1 MKKIELEVYGLFDMT
16 IGISEADCKELVIMN
31 IDLNEKVRF
40 VTFTESPWDHQSK
53 TPQGL
58 RPWSLRKNL
67 IFVGNGQ
74 NPTNVHAMNW
84 YLEEVAPEMEQGIPG
99 VKTYLVGPG
108 WDGYMNEIKDK
119 EKLTDFFTFKGP
131 LTSSELESLLE
142 IQDEDK
148 ELDMIGGK
156 IQKVNALAVQNL
168 VQGNK
173 QIQDKIG
180 HLPDADKVMTESQY
194 EIRWVLFLST
204 ELIEVY

>member
-84 YLEEVAPEMEQGIPG
+84 YLEEVAPEMEKGIPG

-142 IQDEDK
+142 
-148 ELDMIGGK
+148 
-156 IQKVNALAVQNL
+156 
-168 VQGNK
+168 
-173 QIQDKIG
+173 
-180 HLPDADKVMTESQY
+180 ES
-194 EIRWVLFLST
+194 R
-204 ELIEVY
+204 